1 MVSSRNKIFLVLI
14 AILVCSTVYVWR
26 NSSNSFHE
34 MPPHS
39 NIGNTTIFIKTENS
53 LLPDDEVELKKRFP
67 SIIIIGS
74 KKSGTGALIKMLS
87 SHPLIKPRTGEIHF
101 FDEKFERGLTWYLN
115 EMPMTKKNEL
125 TIEKS
130 PKYFIT
136 SEVPKRIYDFRKSRD
151 VKLILIVRNPI
162 TRSVSDYLHW
172 KSKQRQ
178 PVSHSIEDML
188 FKSDGTINTHFGL
201 INVSMY
207 DVHYQRWLKWFDR
220 KEIYVVNGDE
230 LITNPVPLLYKLET
244 FVNVPHYF
252 NNSMFVLNKQ
262 KGFYCW
268 ITSPGEKEPN
278 CMKEGK
284 GKPHPNLSNSTL
296 NKLKKFL
303 KPHAET
309 FCHLAAVN
317 FSWCSL

>member
-1 MVSSRNKIFLVLI
+1 M
-14 AILVCSTVYVWR
+14 CSIVYVWR
-26 NSSNSFHE
+26 NGSKSFHE

-39 NIGNTTIFIKTENS
+39 NIGSTTIFIKTENSS

-87 SHPLIKPRTGEIHF
+87 SHPLIKSPDIPEVHF
-101 FDEKFERGLTWYLN
+101 FDKHFERGLTWYLN
-115 EMPMTKKNEL
+115 KMPMTKKNEL

-130 PKYFIT
+130 PKYFIVPQ
-136 SEVPKRIYDFRKSRD
+136 VPKRIYDFRGSRD
-151 VKLILIVRNPI
+151 VRLILIVRNPI
-162 TRSVSDYLHW
+162 TRAVSDYLEW
-172 KSKQRQ
+172 KLDHRQ
-178 PVSHSIEDML
+178 PVSHSIDDML
-188 FKSDGTINTHFGL
+188 FYSNGAINTQFTS
-201 INVSMY
+201 IDVSMY

-244 FVNVPHYF
+244 FINVPHYF
-252 NNSMFVLNKQ
+252 NNSMFVVNKQ

-268 ITSPGEKEPN
+268 IRSPEEKEPN
-278 CMKEGK
+278 CLSKAK
-284 GKPHPNLSNSTL
+284 GRPHPNLSNSTL

-303 KPHAET
+303 KPHAEN